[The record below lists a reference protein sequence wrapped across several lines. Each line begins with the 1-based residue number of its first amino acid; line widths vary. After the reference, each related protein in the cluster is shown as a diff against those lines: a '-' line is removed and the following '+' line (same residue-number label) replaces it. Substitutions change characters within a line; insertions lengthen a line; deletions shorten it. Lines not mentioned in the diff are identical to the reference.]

1 LIEIVQRVV
10 VLRRGLPIFFPGK
23 MVEDLEPLT
32 VDGVEIAFEA
42 FPFLCGSGFLPKP
55 ILAGKGTSLFVN
67 PPVGCT
73 AFTQK
78 PKGNR

>member
-32 VDGVEIAFEA
+32 VDGVEQVLVVAVDLMNE
-42 FPFLCGSGFLPKP
+42 
-55 ILAGKGTSLFVN
+55 
-67 PPVGCT
+67 
-73 AFTQK
+73 
-78 PKGNR
+78 GNLVALGNAR